1 MAAAICKAFFGVF
14 LSLNLCKIRD
24 KMRINHGLYERQFL
38 ELFAGEIDRTVCVIF
53 TNTDKKRNYYAGCR
67 KNLIWTEIYY
77 AGGRKMQYQQIVFIM
92 YSIIFLCTYW
102 MLRKN
107 KQVLR
112 LFAFATLYAYLLTAL
127 FPYMVLWIEPMWIP
141 FFYVFALVIPFM
153 ILSKKGNITNVT
165 PEVQKTDGEEQ
176 LPDSDINESELAE
189 LTPVDIVEAVDSV
202 ADIAASVEEPELV
215 IENCEIEGYQTDE
228 VHESLLEEH
237 AVSSNISVSDWQI
250 DNECI
255 IEEEDK
261 DTDEEINEEN
271 GAEEDDQESSDVTG
285 ERPDQPD
292 IDELLT
298 EAFLLKDH
306 GDITKARSIF
316 EDILRL
322 DLPEDLRTLIISN
335 EFVDLDL
342 NDTQTNIKQ
351 LLDEAFKAKFRDDYE
366 SAIRIMER
374 ILELNIDNEMIDLII
389 EDIFAMRVKQAS

>member
-1 MAAAICKAFFGVF
+1 
-14 LSLNLCKIRD
+14 
-24 KMRINHGLYERQFL
+24 
-38 ELFAGEIDRTVCVIF
+38 
-53 TNTDKKRNYYAGCR
+53 
-67 KNLIWTEIYY
+67 
-77 AGGRKMQYQQIVFIM
+77 MQYQQIVFIM